1 MLSSD
6 DGGRRSSNQKTDRNA
21 IVHAFLGA
29 SVLVTALLLPH
40 ARLLPIGSGIVLA
53 GLIRWCWLRITS

>member
-1 MLSSD
+1 MLITD
-6 DGGRRSSNQKTDRNA
+6 DGERRSGNKKTNRNA
-21 IVHAFLGA
+21 VVHAFIGA

-53 GLIRWCWLRITS
+53 GLIRWCWFRIAP

>member
-6 DGGRRSSNQKTDRNA
+6 DGERRSGNKKANKDA
-21 IVHAFLGA
+21 VVHAFLGA

-40 ARLLPIGSGIVLA
+40 ARLLPIGGGIVVA
-53 GLIRWCWLRITS
+53 GLIRWCWFRITP